1 VTRRLRGVARARGG
15 HRGEAGLA
23 VPVVVAGIALL
34 ATAALVVAL
43 LGRLLADQR
52 RAAAAADLAALA
64 GAAAAQF
71 GEEACAAAE
80 DSARSNGARLTWCV
94 VDGDRVQVRA
104 THRSLAVLGRTLGV
118 SAEAHAGPTG
128 VSAEATG

>member
-1 VTRRLRGVARARGG
+1 VTGRLRTAARP
-15 HRGEAGLA
+15 RGEAGLA

-43 LGRLLADQR
+43 LGRLLTDQR

-71 GEEACAAAE
+71 GEEPCAAAE
-80 DSARSNGARLTWCV
+80 GSARSNGARLTSCV
-94 VDGDRVQVRA
+94 VDGDRVRVRV
-104 THRSLAVLGRTLGV
+104 THPSVAVLGRTLEV

-128 VSAEATG
+128 